1 MPTGQEQAIMMA
13 GQDSTNTRAKP
24 VSQRLRVLGAIALGV
39 LPLVLLAAANLG
51 RQVQEGERRVGEDR
65 IALARAAALTVSGFV
80 DTSFATLQTLAVTP
94 TLVDATVRL
103 ELDTVLRRARQTDSP
118 SEMIGLF
125 RPDGWNVALDGR
137 EQPPFTLNVLDR
149 EYVQRARSTGM
160 RVVSPATIP
169 RTTRVLTV
177 DLVIPVDFT
186 TGGRGVVL
194 GSLALTKLGQ
204 QLRALPGSD
213 SSVQIVL
220 VDADGQVILHPDPRV
235 VQAVTS
241 LRTRPEVNAAL
252 RGDTGS
258 VRGLAADGTEVLTAF
273 APVP

>member
-1 MPTGQEQAIMMA
+1 MPGGTEQAITLA
-13 GQDSTNTRAKP
+13 DDTNSNLPARP
-24 VSQRLRVLGAIALGV
+24 RSQRLRLLAMIAVGV

-103 ELDTVLRRARQTDSP
+103 ELDTVLRRARQTNSP
-118 SEMIGLF
+118 LEMIGLF

-169 RTTRVLTV
+169 RTTRVLT
-177 DLVIPVDFT
+177 
-186 TGGRGVVL
+186 
-194 GSLALTKLGQ
+194 
-204 QLRALPGSD
+204 
-213 SSVQIVL
+213 
-220 VDADGQVILHPDPRV
+220 
-235 VQAVTS
+235 
-241 LRTRPEVNAAL
+241 
-252 RGDTGS
+252 
-258 VRGLAADGTEVLTAF
+258 
-273 APVP
+273 